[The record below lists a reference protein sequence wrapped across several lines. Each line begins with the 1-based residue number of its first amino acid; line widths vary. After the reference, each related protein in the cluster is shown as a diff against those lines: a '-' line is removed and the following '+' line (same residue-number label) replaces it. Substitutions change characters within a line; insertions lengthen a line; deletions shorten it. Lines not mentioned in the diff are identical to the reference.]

1 MYQADTMNAV
11 EGKIITGLVNA
22 CKVSA
27 IKSLKYTQRFT
38 SKLDI
43 PKENNR
49 LLLFVTFNHS
59 IVWGLQDVFGIQK
72 SLMVYSKKQ

>member
-49 LLLFVTFNHS
+49 LLLLFVTLPFNSLGS
-59 IVWGLQDVFGIQK
+59 IGCFWKK
-72 SLMVYSKKQ
+72 SLMVYSKK